1 MPKYSLAFKLKI
13 VAQYQKGD
21 CSYGHLAR
29 VHDVSVVQVKG
40 WIGAYANHGKAAL
53 QKRYRY
59 HSIDFKIEVV
69 RQIVEGL
76 SIRRASE
83 RFSLNRSQMQRWV
96 DAWQRYGIEGLASK
110 RRGDSLPL
118 LPVPDPS
125 AFKPHIANPVRELEK
140 QVAYLQVKNAFLR
153 KAMSLGLKDSDL
165 DNQQKAL
172 IVQELRS
179 RYPLDALLQGAC
191 LPRSSFYYHLK
202 VTRQPDKQ
210 GARKESIRT
219 MFAHHRGRYGYRRIT
234 QALRN
239 QGQQINHKA
248 VQRLM
253 GEMSLKCTLR
263 RRRYRPFT
271 GPESCVA
278 PNLLERRFTAPQPNQ
293 RWATDITEYRVNQN
307 RLYLSPILDLF
318 NKEIVAFEIS
328 ERPSFEMVLRML
340 KDGLKTL
347 RPHEKPLIHS
357 DQGWHYQYPAYQQLI
372 RQHGLTQSMSRRAN
386 CLDNAAME
394 SFFAV
399 LKSELFHCNR
409 FSSVEELAVA
419 IRAYIDYYNKER
431 IKLALGGRSPAEYRL
446 AIAKAVNTC
455 DE

>member
-1 MPKYSLAFKLKI
+1 
-13 VAQYQKGD
+13 
-21 CSYGHLAR
+21 
-29 VHDVSVVQVKG
+29 
-40 WIGAYANHGKAAL
+40 
-53 QKRYRY
+53 
-59 HSIDFKIEVV
+59 
-69 RQIVEGL
+69 
-76 SIRRASE
+76 
-83 RFSLNRSQMQRWV
+83 
-96 DAWQRYGIEGLASK
+96 
-110 RRGDSLPL
+110 
-118 LPVPDPS
+118 
-125 AFKPHIANPVRELEK
+125 
-140 QVAYLQVKNAFLR
+140 
-153 KAMSLGLKDSDL
+153 
-165 DNQQKAL
+165 
-172 IVQELRS
+172 
-179 RYPLDALLQGAC
+179 
-191 LPRSSFYYHLK
+191 
-202 VTRQPDKQ
+202 
-210 GARKESIRT
+210 
-219 MFAHHRGRYGYRRIT
+219 
-234 QALRN
+234 
-239 QGQQINHKA
+239 
-248 VQRLM
+248 
-253 GEMSLKCTLR
+253 
-263 RRRYRPFT
+263 
-271 GPESCVA
+271 
-278 PNLLERRFTAPQPNQ
+278 
-293 RWATDITEYRVNQN
+293 
-307 RLYLSPILDLF
+307 ILDLF